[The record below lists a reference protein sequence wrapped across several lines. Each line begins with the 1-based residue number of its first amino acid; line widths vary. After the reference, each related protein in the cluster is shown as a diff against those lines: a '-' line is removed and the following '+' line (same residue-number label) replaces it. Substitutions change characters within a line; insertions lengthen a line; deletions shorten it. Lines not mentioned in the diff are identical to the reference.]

1 LLTGHGHSLG
11 RWWHPVAPT

>member
-11 RWWHPVAPT
+11 RWWHPVAST